1 MVIALRPSSS
11 RRHTAD
17 IYERILE
24 VASANMGC
32 EAQFLGPKDWI
43 FGLFLDSFPDDCLAT
58 VDRRLLSN
66 FVQRAVDY
74 GTTKGLI
81 VPRPTVP
88 RRR

>member
-17 IYERILE
+17 IYERIIE
-24 VASANMGC
+24 VASANLGC
-32 EAQFLGPKDWI
+32 EAQFLGARDWI
-43 FGLFLDSFPDDCLAT
+43 FALFQESFPEDCPAT

-66 FVQRAVDY
+66 FVQRAVQH

-81 VPRPTVP
+81 VPRLAP
-88 RRR
+88 RRGG